1 MSTQFYKT
9 ITRDKDFVPCYQP
22 LLSHKELGECMLL
35 HPSNKSSPLIVLP
48 LLICTQNMIKEKE
61 KEEKREN
68 NGDASHIPIPPN
80 LINEQK
86 KKDTEQNAIRQSA
99 TSISVSPSHPSR
111 PCLPYSSRSEREQDR
126 IRRLLRVRRRRVVV
140 IARLRP

>member
-61 KEEKREN
+61 K
-68 NGDASHIPIPPN
+68 
-80 LINEQK
+80 K
-86 KKDTEQNAIRQSA
+86 KKEKTMEM
-99 TSISVSPSHPSR
+99 HPIF
-111 PCLPYSSRSEREQDR
+111 PYHQ
-126 IRRLLRVRRRRVVV
+126 I
-140 IARLRP
+140 